1 MSKPETLFCKVLE
14 NSFETTIS
22 NIEAAL
28 AIPSVILRGIKSN
41 IQRAESIVLSRAS
54 EQLDAIEEKII
65 QILMLR
71 KINESSGVNNWCQI
85 AYACEALKQEL
96 YNLPSLPSEVKD
108 YINGSYGNFERN
120 VCKLGFRKIINT
132 FFNDIFSKLIEQLD
146 ALSENLIDQLKIY
159 ELESKYLEA
168 LNSYKMPLPEPFD
181 LTLEELITKLTYF
194 TNCAF
199 EVCNWAETASNKLTD
214 IEEKNYIKYTGV
226 GIQTALSPLYTGFE
240 VKRNSLQERIDYLK
254 GVCDVQ
260 NIDDRIP
267 RDTIMDF

>member
-1 MSKPETLFCKVLE
+1 MKNRNTFVSDSPDTNSIVPPLTIHSTGYKRKRSQFDDPKSKSLDEDETLKRVLTE
-14 NSFETTIS
+14 
-22 NIEAAL
+22 
-28 AIPSVILRGIKSN
+28 GI
-41 IQRAESIVLSRAS
+41 QPDGVL
-54 EQLDAIEEKII
+54 D
-65 QILMLR
+65 
-71 KINESSGVNNWCQI
+71 
-85 AYACEALKQEL
+85 
-96 YNLPSLPSEVKD
+96 
-108 YINGSYGNFERN
+108 
-120 VCKLGFRKIINT
+120 
-132 FFNDIFSKLIEQLD
+132 DIFSKLIEQLD

-214 IEEKNYIKYTGV
+214 IEEKNYIKYTGT